1 MLIRYER
8 YGGDKMSVGDYYSL
22 CQRYRGR
29 AVEIRTHGGR
39 IHRGIIGDV
48 DHNQVY
54 LQPLSRT
61 RDLGGFSYGWY
72 GYPGFG
78 AGIAL
83 GAIATLALIPL
94 FFI

>member
-1 MLIRYER
+1 
-8 YGGDKMSVGDYYSL
+8 MSGGDYYSL
-22 CQRYRGR
+22 CHRYRGR
-29 AVEIRTHGGR
+29 AVEISTLDGR

-48 DHNQVY
+48 DYNSVY

-61 RDLGGFSYGWY
+61 RNLGGFSYGWY

-83 GAIATLALIPL
+83 GSIATLALLPL

>member
-1 MLIRYER
+1 
-8 YGGDKMSVGDYYSL
+8 MSVADYYSI
-22 CQRYRGR
+22 CQQYRGR
-29 AVEIRTHGGR
+29 AVQITTHDGR
-39 IHRGIIGDV
+39 IHRGIISDV
-48 DHNQVY
+48 DYNRVY

-61 RDLGGFSYGWY
+61 RDLGGFGYGWY

-83 GAIATLALIPL
+83 GAIATLAILPL

>member
-1 MLIRYER
+1 
-8 YGGDKMSVGDYYSL
+8 MSVADYYPI
-22 CQRYRGR
+22 CQQYRGR
-29 AVEIRTHGGR
+29 AVQITTHDGR
-39 IHRGIIGDV
+39 IHRGIIRDV
-48 DHNQVY
+48 DYNRVY

-61 RDLGGFSYGWY
+61 RDLGGFGYGWY

-83 GAIATLALIPL
+83 GAIATLAILPL

>member
-1 MLIRYER
+1 MLAA
-8 YGGDKMSVGDYYSL
+8 DYYSL

-29 AVEIRTHGGR
+29 AVEIMTHDGR
-39 IHRGIIGDV
+39 IHKGIIRNV
-48 DHNQVY
+48 DYNRVY
-54 LQPLSRT
+54 LQSLNRT

-83 GAIATLALIPL
+83 GSIATLALLPL
-94 FFI
+94 FLI